1 MNGHGHEFGHEFMSE
16 SMSEA
21 DSDTDM
27 RLFGTSDT
35 DSDTDMDKVMTSDTD
50 TGSDKGMS
58 ENLGHGLGHRQTSD
72 TLVRSSLLGTTLFSA
87 HLRTIVKNMEK
98 SKIM

>member
-27 RLFGTSDT
+27 RLFGTSNT
-35 DSDTDMDKVMTSDTD
+35 DSDMYKVMTSDTGAGLD
-50 TGSDKGMS
+50 THRSD
-58 ENLGHGLGHRQTSD
+58 NLGHEFGHGHEIYM
-72 TLVRSSLLGTTLFSA
+72 VFMAGK
-87 HLRTIVKNMEK
+87 LRLNP
-98 SKIM
+98 